1 MQLST
6 KPGAESMLFN
16 TVTTQQAFS
25 LKLVTKGSV

>member
-1 MQLST
+1 MQPQ
-6 KPGAESMLFN
+6 PGAESILFN